1 MSNAVG
7 DVSKEAIVAK
17 MEAIQADLQST
28 VEQHDK
34 AQNTVNELSKLF
46 DRQQGALIGLRQL
59 KEELFGPE
67 EASDEKEAQE

>member
-1 MSNAVG
+1 MSNAVD

-34 AQNTVNELSKLF
+34 AQSTVNELSKLF

-67 EASDEKEAQE
+67 EASDEKADQE

>member
-1 MSNAVG
+1 MSNAVD

-34 AQNTVNELSKLF
+34 AQSTVNELSKLF
-46 DRQQGALIGLRQL
+46 DRQQGALIGIRQLRQ
-59 KEELFGPE
+59 ELFGE
-67 EASDEKEAQE
+67 EEPVNEEVEG